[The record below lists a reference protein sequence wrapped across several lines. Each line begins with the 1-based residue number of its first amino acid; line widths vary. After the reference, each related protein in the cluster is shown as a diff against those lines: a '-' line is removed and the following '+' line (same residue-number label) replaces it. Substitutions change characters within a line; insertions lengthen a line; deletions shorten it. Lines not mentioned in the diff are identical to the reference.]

1 MRSGPH
7 FDAMGESNADND
19 AAVGRGWRAGIVA
32 ALALSVVGAC
42 PAPAALAQVSDW
54 RFEEVSI
61 AAGLRIEH
69 GYVFGFDGEPD
80 MMGGGAAA
88 GDLDGDGDFDLVV
101 VRGDLGAPAL
111 LRNRGDGVFD
121 NASAG
126 SGVPAAGKYNGI
138 TLVDLDA
145 DGRLDLLF
153 GGLGGQGPRLFRNLG
168 AFQFAEIANT
178 GLGIADDTWS
188 AALADYDGDG
198 VLDLAVGRWA
208 RGVGRA
214 GHLFRGLG
222 GGRFANADADL
233 GITPQ
238 LAQLS
243 YTFTPHFGDL
253 DGDGRQD
260 LVMAADFGTS
270 RVLLNRDGVF
280 ENATTPMIS
289 DENGMGAALAD
300 YDGDGDLDWF
310 VTSIFDASGVPLGNW
325 GITGNRL
332 YRNRG
337 DGSFDEVSQA
347 AGVRDGGWGWA
358 ACFADFNHDGALDL
372 VHVNGMSA
380 APAAAFHADPSR
392 LFIADGQGGFVEQA
406 VARGF
411 NDSGQGRAL
420 VCFDAD
426 GDGDID
432 LFVQNNSGSS
442 RFYRNQGGAEA
453 GHWLRVALRQPG
465 ANPQAIGARIELVA
479 GGRRQARETS
489 AGSNFLSSN
498 PAEAHF
504 GLGATGAL
512 QSLQVR
518 WPDGQIERFAAP
530 GVDQALQLVRGSG
543 LPSPLPAQTVPVAA
557 PAALLA
563 LIIGFVTAALGALR
577 RRRVPSSAAHISGS
591 R

>member
-1 MRSGPH
+1 MQ
-7 FDAMGESNADND
+7 AQ
-19 AAVGRGWRAGIVA
+19 
-32 ALALSVVGAC
+32 AL
-42 PAPAALAQVSDW
+42 DW
-54 RFEEVSI
+54 RFEEVSQ

-69 GYVFGFDGEPD
+69 GFVFGFDGEPD

-88 GDLDGDGDFDLVV
+88 GDLDGDGDHDLVV

-121 NASAG
+121 NAIAG

-138 TLVDLDA
+138 SLADVDG

-168 AFQFAEIANT
+168 GFQFAEITNT
-178 GLGIADDTWS
+178 GLGIVDDTWS

-198 VLDLAVGRWA
+198 VLDLALGRWA

-222 GGRFANADADL
+222 GGRFANADAAL
-233 GITPQ
+233 AITPQ

-253 DGDGRQD
+253 DGDGRVD
-260 LVMAADFGTS
+260 LAMAADFGTS
-270 RVLLNRDGVF
+270 RVLLNRGGVF
-280 ENATTPMIS
+280 ENATTAAIS

-310 VTSIFDASGVPLGNW
+310 VTSIFDASGMPLGNW
-325 GITGNRL
+325 GTTGNRL

-337 DGSFDEVSQA
+337 NGVFDEVSQA

-358 ACFADFNHDGALDL
+358 ACFADFNHDGALDI

-380 APAAAFHADPSR
+380 APAAAFHADASR
-392 LFIADGQGGFVEQA
+392 LFVADGQGGFVEQA
-406 VARGF
+406 AARGF
-411 NDSGQGRAL
+411 NDNGQGRAL

-432 LFVQNNSGSS
+432 LFVQNNTGMS
-442 RFYRNQGGAEA
+442 RFYRNVGGAQA
-453 GHWLRVALRQPG
+453 GRWLRIALRQNG
-465 ANPQAIGARIELVA
+465 SNPLAIGARIELVA
-479 GGRRQARETS
+479 GGRSQVREIS

-504 GLGATGAL
+504 GLGPAGAL

-518 WPDGQIERFAAP
+518 WPDGQIERFNLP
-530 GVDQALQLVRGSG
+530 GLDRALLLVRGSG
-543 LPSPLPAQTVPVAA
+543 LPPPLSAQTVPVAA

-563 LIIGFVTAALGALR
+563 LVLGFITLAAAALR
-577 RRRVPSSAAHISGS
+577 RRRAEIGRAHV
-591 R
+591 